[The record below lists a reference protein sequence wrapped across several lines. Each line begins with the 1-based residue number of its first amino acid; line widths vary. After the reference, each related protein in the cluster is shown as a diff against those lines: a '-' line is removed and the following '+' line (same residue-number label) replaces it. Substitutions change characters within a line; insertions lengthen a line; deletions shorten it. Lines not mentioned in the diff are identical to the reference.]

1 MRGEGRVK
9 YECRAKRKCFVGSV
23 AVGGFVTEMLFVALK
38 GKENCYYHGRVE
50 EHPDWS
56 VVISTCFGIRYS
68 ARSGGA

>member
-1 MRGEGRVK
+1 
-9 YECRAKRKCFVGSV
+9 
-23 AVGGFVTEMLFVALK
+23 MLLQ

-68 ARSGGA
+68 ARSGGVLHDGLVHDIVLILPAA